1 MPKYAQG
8 GRRVLQARPLARG
21 RNRETQ
27 GRAQLQAAARGR
39 AAHNLA
45 LVKRPSHP
53 LTVRAAPLLLLA
65 LVQLLV
71 APLVMVVVVPLV
83 SVVLLTL

>member
-1 MPKYAQG
+1 M
-8 GRRVLQARPLARG
+8 LQARPLARG
-21 RNRETQ
+21 RNKETQ

-53 LTVRAAPLLLLA
+53 LTVRAAPLLLLLA
-65 LVQLLV
+65 LVQLMV

-83 SVVLLTL
+83 SVVLLTVVAMRC